1 MTNPSALL
9 RLASLLLLLV
19 CCTDAKMQIITS
31 KPDILVGEDTLL
43 LCKAGGEGDITWQ
56 KDGVD
61 IEEEKVT
68 KIDET
73 SSKLII
79 KNATIQNTGQY
90 TCVCDFDSGKQEE
103 AQAQLYVYEGPS
115 FGGTPIYHEFLEG
128 TNGLVPCLA
137 TGRPA
142 VDIQWLRDKQEIPS
156 KEGERL
162 RRLDNTLHIEK
173 VRREDAGT
181 YVCQAH
187 IRRRP
192 IHQLLSVSVVVNA
205 PAKVQLREELK
216 KVMAESETNVSL
228 LCLVDGHPK
237 PNITWTMPVSL
248 DHFRHQFNSDRSQ
261 LFIQAV
267 ARSDLGEYICTAAN
281 KIGEDSATIE
291 LHVYEAPEV
300 FLSAVQR
307 NVSVGE
313 RVSVSCNV
321 SGHPQPK
328 LHWLNKNN
336 GQTLVKDSTSG
347 RIHVVDGVL
356 LIDDMMPSDGGKYSC
371 MAVSTSGNASR
382 DVTIYTQPG
391 PPHYLSVSPGP
402 TSVLFSLKTL
412 PISGGTP
419 ITSFALQWRQ
429 SSAKKWNEV
438 TLPASDP
445 LAITTLKPYTLYTV
459 RLAALNEA
467 GVGQFSDPNSVRTQG
482 IRGEPDSPVLSPN
495 EIKVMGNNF
504 STPLKQIDDGGVPLL
519 HFIIRYKQDKEGA
532 EWTEMQL
539 PSTTDTVSLKDLSFG
554 SDYQLEVTAVNT
566 NGSSIPAT
574 LNFTIAEKPPSSRT
588 MTKGSVVGIVM
599 VIFLLVFLVV
609 DATCCYRNRCGLL
622 MTIAVKLFGQKVPG
636 LKMLEEGLGSTNGDV
651 KLKGMSTPRGSM
663 QQENPSR

>member
-1 MTNPSALL
+1 MTNPPALL

-19 CCTDAKMQIITS
+19 CGTDAKMQIITS
-31 KPDILVGEDTLL
+31 KPDVLVGEETLI

-56 KDGVD
+56 KDGED

-79 KNATIQNTGQY
+79 KNATIQNTGMY
-90 TCVCDFDSGKQEE
+90 TCVCDFDSGHNDQV
-103 AQAQLYVYEGPS
+103 QAQLYVYEGPS
-115 FGGTPIYHEFLEG
+115 FGGTTIYHEFLEG

-137 TGRPA
+137 TGQPA
-142 VDIQWLRDKQEIPS
+142 VDIQWLREQQEIPS
-156 KEGERL
+156 KEGGRL
-162 RRLDNTLHIEK
+162 RRLPENTLHIEK

-181 YVCQAH
+181 YVCRAQ
-187 IRRRP
+187 IRGRP
-192 IHQLLSVSVVVNA
+192 IYHQVSVSVVVNA
-205 PAKVQLREELK
+205 PPKVHLREEIK
-216 KVMAESETNVSL
+216 KVMAGSETNVSL

-261 LFIQAV
+261 LTIQAV

-281 KIGEDSATIE
+281 KIGEDSATII

-300 FLSAVQR
+300 FLSADQQS
-307 NVSVGE
+307 VSMGE

-321 SGHPQPK
+321 SGHPHPE

-336 GQTLVKDSTSG
+336 GQTLDSTSG

-356 LIDDMMPSDGGKYSC
+356 LIEDMMPSDGGKYSC
-371 MAVSTSGNASR
+371 MAVSASGNASR

-412 PISGGTP
+412 PISGGMP
-419 ITSFALQWRQ
+419 ITSFALQWKQ

-438 TLPASDP
+438 TVPASDP
-445 LAITTLKPYTLYTV
+445 LAITALKPYTLYTV
-459 RLAALNEA
+459 RLAALNAA
-467 GVGQFSDPNSVRTQG
+467 GLGQFSDPNSVLTQG
-482 IRGEPDSPVLSPN
+482 IREPDSPVLSLN
-495 EIKVMGNNF
+495 ENKVMGNTL

-519 HFIIRYKQDKEGA
+519 HFIVRYKQDKEGA
-532 EWTEMQL
+532 EWTEMKL
-539 PSTTDTVSLKDLSFG
+539 PSNTDTISLKDLSFG

-574 LNFTIAEKPPSSRT
+574 MNFTIAEKPSSSRT
-588 MTKGSVVGIVM
+588 ITKGSVVGIVM

-609 DATCCYRNRCGLL
+609 DVTCCYRNRCGLL

-636 LKMLEEGLGSTNGDV
+636 LKMLQEGSGSTNGDV